1 MYYIMLHVCY
11 GWIINFDILWLNP
24 SNFTFKMTNFL
35 IGKKKKYWKGRWRL
49 HCTCLEGEWKHPCH
63 AGTAPSGVGPAHQG
77 LSLTLP
83 LARVDYAVAFFFFFS
98 FFLVFSLSSIFFL
111 WHFYLLSIFYFYFYY
126 IKNLFIPNN
135 F

>member
-1 MYYIMLHVCY
+1 MSIKVFNGYFL
-11 GWIINFDILWLNP
+11 NFDILWLNP

-83 LARVDYAVAFFFFFS
+83 LARVDYAVAFFFFS